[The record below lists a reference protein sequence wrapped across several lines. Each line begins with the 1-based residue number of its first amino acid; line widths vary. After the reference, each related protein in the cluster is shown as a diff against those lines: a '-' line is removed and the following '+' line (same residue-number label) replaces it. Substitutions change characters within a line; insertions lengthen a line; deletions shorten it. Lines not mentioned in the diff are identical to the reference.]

1 VVSPVDRFDFGHV
14 LAQFPVSSRTSHDS
28 NSGGSFTTTKETDRG
43 ILGMAAD
50 DGLEE
55 EIDLGERSRQPGR
68 LTGPSP
74 ASTPGGGTAGRIARD
89 RQRGD
94 IWSPHAALRRLR
106 RPKVGAE
113 ETDSGS

>member
-1 VVSPVDRFDFGHV
+1 VSPVDRFDVGYV
-14 LAQFPVSSRTSHDS
+14 LTQFPVLSRTGHDS
-28 NSGGSFTTTKETDRG
+28 NSGGFFATTKETDRG
-43 ILGMAAD
+43 ILDMAAD

-55 EIDLGERSRQPGR
+55 EIDLGERSRQAGR
-68 LTGPSP
+68 PTGPSS
-74 ASTPGGGTAGRIARD
+74 ASTPGGGPAGRITRD

-94 IWSPHAALRRLR
+94 IWSAHAALRRLR